1 MPLDSVKFEVA
12 AYSSSLSKP
21 RMRALPPFSMI
32 VTLLGP
38 RNENW
43 KFFQSSLKIAPFQ
56 RRRWSNHCVFQP
68 TS

>member
-1 MPLDSVKFEVA
+1 MPL
-12 AYSSSLSKP
+12 
-21 RMRALPPFSMI
+21 MRALPPLAMM
-32 VTLLGP
+32 VTLLSP

-43 KFFQSSLKIAPFQ
+43 KFFQSSQNTAPFQ